1 MRSFPLRERPRG
13 GLTCRRAAEST
24 GGLSAPALS
33 FTRTPGPLLQV
44 VGLVGGAGAST
55 LAYLTA
61 ATAAEQSRAPV
72 LVCDT
77 GGPTAGLAVYAG
89 VQSARTL
96 ADTAERV
103 AAGEPLGGGLFA
115 QAEGGLRVIAGDP
128 QFTVAGEREGVR
140 RLLHDARLV
149 HGLTVVDGGTL
160 ARSSE
165 QAAIALATHVAW
177 VLPASESALQR
188 ARRVLSRLA
197 PLGRPELIIARAEGR
212 KAPIDALGDL
222 ADERRAPLILMPHL
236 SALAEHRIADACCEA
251 ALTLQAIAGLLQRP

>member
-1 MRSFPLRERPRG
+1 MRSFSTRERPRSG
-13 GLTCRRAAEST
+13 FARRRAVAST
-24 GGLSAPALS
+24 DAPSVPGLS
-33 FTRTPGPLLQV
+33 FTKTPGPLLLV

-61 ATAAEQSRAPV
+61 AIAAAESTAPV

-77 GGPTAGLAVYAG
+77 GGPTAGLGVYAG

-96 ADTAERV
+96 ADTSERV
-103 AAGEPLGGGLFA
+103 VAGEPTGGGLFA
-115 QAEGGLRVIAGDP
+115 QAQDGPRVIAGDP
-128 QFTVAGEREGVR
+128 QFTVSGEKEGVQ

-160 ARSSE
+160 ARGAE
-165 QAAIALATHVAW
+165 QAVITVATHVAW
-177 VLPASESALQR
+177 VLPATDGALQR
-188 ARRVLSRLA
+188 ARRVLARMA
-197 PLGRPELIIARAEGR
+197 PLGRPELIIARADSQR
-212 KAPIDALGDL
+212 APMDALGDL

-236 SALAEHRIADACCEA
+236 AALAEDRSVDACGEA